1 MEKYHLHSLV
11 IFLQISLKHFS
22 HGQIGSYRIISVD
35 GGQFKD
41 LCSQK
46 LLSAVAIGYLDQ
58 VNLATP
64 DLLG

>member
-1 MEKYHLHSLV
+1 MV

-22 HGQIGSYRIISVD
+22 HGQIGSYRIISVY
-35 GGQFKD
+35 GEQFKD

-46 LLSAVAIGYLDQ
+46 LLSAVAIGFPDQ
-58 VNLATP
+58 VNITTP